1 MISRDENLP
10 AVCGF
15 GFSAFFFFILLRPQL
30 SEVLNLR
37 SPSTPVSLGLFTGL
51 ITPLHQGLSQT
62 RWMVLFFSSF
72 PSNSILQQVLPE
84 LFKELKFNQGAEGS
98 PTSSAVSP
106 LLPQWRFLGCTGSW
120 VLCQGTCVPACRHPC
135 ASITET
141 TSKEECFFFFKLDES
156 NQICI
161 NDRHMYTL
169 L

>member
-1 MISRDENLP
+1 MKTCLLFV
-10 AVCGF
+10 ALGF
-15 GFSAFFFFILLRPQL
+15 LLFFFILLRPQL

-120 VLCQGTCVPACRHPC
+120 VLCQGTCVCLPAGIHVLRLQKPHQKKS
-135 ASITET
+135 A
-141 TSKEECFFFFKLDES
+141 FFFLS
-156 NQICI
+156 
-161 NDRHMYTL
+161 
-169 L
+169 